1 MRDQTALLIAL
12 RAAGHTPDEITTMLD
27 GWVWLGDLSGMEVVP
42 IDRDGVTMAHPGV
55 AVSHR
60 CGKGTWEQPADGMSA
75 DGASLLGNLVLRA
88 VDARQFHACSPQG
101 SL

>member
-1 MRDQTALLIAL
+1 MRDQTALIIAL

-42 IDRDGVTMAHPGV
+42 IDRDSITMAHPGL
-55 AVSHR
+55 AIAHR
-60 CGKGTWEQPADGMSA
+60 CGNGVMEQPADGMSA
-75 DGASLLGNLVLRA
+75 DGASLLPNLVERA
-88 VDARQFHACSPQG
+88 VNAREFHACSPQG